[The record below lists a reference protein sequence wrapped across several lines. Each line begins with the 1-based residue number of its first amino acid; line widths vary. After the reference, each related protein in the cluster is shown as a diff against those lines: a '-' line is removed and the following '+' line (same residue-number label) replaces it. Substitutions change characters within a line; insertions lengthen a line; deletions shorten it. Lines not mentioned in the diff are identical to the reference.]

1 MTDREIDPTFLDLPL
16 RSLADAALSRARE
29 LGVTHADLRVERL
42 RSQHLRL
49 HDASLEGRL
58 DDEDTG
64 FAVRVVH
71 EGTWGFAAAGDRTPE
86 AAGRVAE
93 QAAATAKAST
103 AVNPEAVGLAGEMV
117 YPDKDRGSDSGV
129 NPCDRPYAVQV

>member
-71 EGTWGFAAAGDRTPE
+71 EGTWGFAAAVDLTPE
-86 AAGRVAE
+86 AAVRVAE
-93 QAAATAKAST
+93 QAVAIAQAHRPRNRQPGQLPDET
-103 AVNPEAVGLAGEMV
+103 G
-117 YPDKDRGSDSGV
+117 YPAQPPGSPHRGD
-129 NPCDRPYAVQV
+129 